1 LVLMHAFARST
12 ALIISGGVLWAAPQ
26 LRLSQTAVGPL
37 TVAQGANPANQMVYA
52 NNVGD
57 GSLNLRVTPNVTWI
71 QAATSA
77 PTDCSLRGICTPINL
92 TLRTATL
99 TPGMYTGVVAVSD
112 PNAVDAPQT
121 IVVTVQVG
129 SGVPERVE
137 FALTPGNTVQ
147 SRFTSSNPVDVAVT
161 TQPDQRWLA
170 VAAEGAGS
178 FAFGAT
184 YRVSANS
191 GALAEGD
198 YTAQIVTS
206 RSPVANENR
215 TIPAALKV
223 TSFSRLEA
231 AAAGAPVAFF
241 GGVVNNA
248 TFEGDVL
255 APGGIVAVFGDGFT
269 TGQPAQAGSLP
280 LPTELGGARVLVNDR
295 AAPVYYVSANQINF
309 QIPFDTPVGD
319 AVVRVEKAG
328 VRGNAVSVRLGRS
341 VPRLLR
347 LNIADYG
354 IVVNQDGSF
363 PIPPMQGVN
372 SHPAKVG
379 DTVVI
384 YALGLGQ
391 TDPAVQSGAAAP
403 GDPLGRARGN
413 FRISFGAPGPFGSGS
428 AEVMPLY
435 VGLTPTFVGLYQ
447 INVTIPPTAP
457 RGSAVPLALFS
468 EEDGSSNRVNIAIE

>member
-1 LVLMHAFARST
+1 MHAFARST
-12 ALIISGGVLWAAPQ
+12 ALIIAGGVLWAAPQ
-26 LRLSQTAVGPL
+26 LRLSQAVVGPL
-37 TVAQGANPANQMVYA
+37 TVAQGANPANQIVYA

-57 GSLNLRVTPNVTWI
+57 GSLNLRVTPNVAWI
-71 QAATSA
+71 QAATGA

-92 TLRTATL
+92 TLRTSTL

-112 PNAVDAPQT
+112 PNALDAPQT

-137 FALTPGNTVQ
+137 FALTPGATVR

-178 FAFGAT
+178 FAFGNT

-198 YTAQIVTS
+198 YTGQIVTS
-206 RSPVANENR
+206 KSSVAAENR

-231 AAAGAPVAFF
+231 APAGAPVAFF

-255 APGGIVAVFGDGFT
+255 APGGIVAVFGDGFAS
-269 TGQPAQAGSLP
+269 GQPAQAGSLP

-295 AAPVYYVSANQINF
+295 AAPVYYVSPNQINF
-309 QIPFDTPVGD
+309 QIPFDTPAGD

-328 VRGNAVSVRLGRS
+328 VRGNGVWVRLGRS

-363 PIPPMQGVN
+363 PIPPMPGVN

-403 GDPLGRARGN
+403 VDPLGRARGN
-413 FRISFGAPGPFGSGS
+413 FRVSFGAPGPFGSG

-435 VGLTPTFVGLYQ
+435 VGLTPAFVGLYQ
-447 INVTIPPTAP
+447 INVTIPPEAP

-468 EEDGSSNRVNIAIE
+468 EQDGSSNRVNIAIE